1 MPDKH
6 KYDLSGPLFEANPY
20 PTYAAMQRN
29 DPIYWRA
36 WNDGGGMWIVTRYED
51 VATILRDHKRFV
63 KNYSNSLTPEQQAQQ
78 PPQDTI
84 FQIID
89 NHLLNHDPP
98 DHTRLRHLVN
108 KAFTPRMINQLRS
121 RVEAIAHQ
129 LLDQVEH
136 KGQMDLIDD
145 YAFPLPII
153 VIAELLG
160 LPVEDRDQLRQWSH
174 GFIAPVRN
182 EAELQIFKSVMI
194 DFTNYLREL
203 FTQRRQKPQDD
214 LITAM
219 VQAEE
224 AGDKLSEAELFSMVV
239 LLIVAGHETT
249 VNSIGTGVLSLLRH
263 PDQYKRL
270 SQEPALVETA
280 VEELLR
286 YDGPVITSTPRWAS
300 EDVEIGGQLIRRG
313 ERVEVVISAA
323 NRDPEQFSN
332 PDQLDITRQ
341 DNRHLGFGLGIH
353 YCLGA
358 PLARMEGKLALTIL
372 LKRLPH
378 LRLNAPFEELEWQLL
393 PPVRGLK
400 HLPLAWDRV

>member
-1 MPDKH
+1 MPDKQ
-6 KYDLSGPLFEANPY
+6 KFNLSGPVFEANPY
-20 PTYAAMQRN
+20 PTYAAMQR
-29 DPIYWRA
+29 DAPIYWQA
-36 WNDGGGMWIVTRYED
+36 WDNGGGTWIVTRYED

-63 KNYSNSLTPEQQAQQ
+63 KNYRNSLTPEQQAQL
-78 PPQDTI
+78 PPPDPL

-89 NHLLNHDPP
+89 NHLLSHDPP

-108 KAFTPRMINQLRS
+108 KAFTPRMINQLQARA
-121 RVEAIAHQ
+121 ETIAYQ
-129 LLDQVEH
+129 LLDRVEH
-136 KGQMDLIDD
+136 KGGMDLIDD

-174 GFIAPVRN
+174 SFIAPVRN
-182 EAELQIFKSVMI
+182 EAEFQIFKSVMT

-203 FTQRRQKPQDD
+203 FAQRRQKPQDD
-214 LITAM
+214 LITAL

-249 VNSIGTGVLSLLRH
+249 VNLIGTGMLALLRH
-263 PDQYKRL
+263 PDQLEQLK
-270 SQEPALVETA
+270 ENPALIEGA

-286 YDGPVITSTPRWAS
+286 YDGPVETSTPRWVA
-300 EDVEIGGQLIRRG
+300 EDVEIGGQLICRG
-313 ERVEVVISAA
+313 ERVEVVLSAA
-323 NRDPEQFSN
+323 NRDPAQFSN
-332 PDQLDITRQ
+332 PDRLDISRQ

-358 PLARMEGKLALTIL
+358 PLARMEGKIALSIL

-378 LRLNAPFEELEWQLL
+378 LRLKVPPETLEWQVL

-400 HLPLAWDRV
+400 HLPVVWD